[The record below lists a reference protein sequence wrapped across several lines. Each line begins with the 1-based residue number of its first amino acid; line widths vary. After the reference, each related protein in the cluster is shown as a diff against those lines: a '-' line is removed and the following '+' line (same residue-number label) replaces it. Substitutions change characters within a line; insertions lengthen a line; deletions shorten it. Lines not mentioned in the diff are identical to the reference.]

1 MALSVTR
8 WSKFLVAIWAIWSG
22 STLLELTIEY
32 QKQKAFAPQ
41 ALCLFEFNLNCQ
53 VCPFMAIT

>member
-1 MALSVTR
+1 MALSVTH

-22 STLLELTIEY
+22 STLLEPTIEY

-41 ALCLFEFNLNCQ
+41 ALCLFEFNLNSQ
-53 VCPFMAIT
+53 ID